1 MKYRFITYLLV
12 ASFTLF
18 FTTKGFA
25 QLTDQSVI
33 PLNPKV
39 VKKTLPNGFTYY
51 LQHNAIPEKQVQFR
65 MIIKAGSILETE
77 EQRGF
82 AHFLEHMVFNGSKH
96 FPNNTLIDY
105 LQSIGVE
112 FGADINAYTGYDETV
127 YMLPLPNSNEQ
138 TLNKAFHFF
147 GDILSGLTLSTEAI
161 DKERGI
167 ILEEW
172 RTTIGLDNRLKDE
185 MYPMLYHNAR
195 YLHRRPIGLMEVVTK
210 EGNDEELRKFH
221 RAWYRPNLT
230 SLVVVGNF
238 DQEDI
243 EQRIEATFG
252 TIKNP
257 ENAPERKHYTLPAH
271 DNTLIKI
278 IKDQEITNTS
288 VKIIR
293 KFPHQDEKT
302 LADLKRSVTN
312 IIYTYMVNQRL
323 TDIAQQKDAPYMYAH
338 SYATSGPGH
347 TDRYMSLATVKAD
360 KIIEGTQGLMRELLR
375 IKKFGFTQAELE
387 RKKEILYNDMER
399 MAHEENKQSSGQIMD
414 AISNHILYGEEN
426 ASISFK
432 KEFVQKTL
440 DQITLDDI
448 QALVDEYIDQ
458 SEENRVIFVTA
469 PADTDTPTEEE
480 LLTALKDVAKE
491 KLAPYDDL
499 AIDEPLMAEK
509 PQAGQ
514 ILKETYSEEMGITT
528 IEFDNGVSVALKPT
542 TFKNDEIRFSSLRE
556 GGYSLASIDNFDN
569 ASMAAILVN
578 GGGLSKFNALE
589 VERILSGKQVYIAPY
604 IHRYTEGVSGFSSKA
619 DFETL
624 LQLSYLTYT
633 APRKDEAKFEQFI
646 ENKKEYNRN
655 TLNSPD
661 SYFADEVNKI
671 MMQNS
676 PRTATLLTPEQLDQI
691 SLDKAFDFYQSRFGS
706 AYGTRFFIVGS
717 FEVDSIKPL
726 LAQYLG
732 SLPSKEIRTTYAD
745 HGIRPPKGE
754 HRYEFPRNTDEKT
767 KVLMR
772 FTGKYPSSQKS
783 RIEMALLSDILTI
796 RLNEKLREEIGGVYS
811 PYAASTILQRPY
823 DSYRMDIYFTCSPA
837 NVDTLI
843 QATFGEIESM
853 KKQVKAANLEKVQK
867 AWLKNREGSLETN
880 GYWRRVLED
889 QWTRGEKA
897 KDFERYEKHIQ
908 GVTTKRL
915 SKLAK
920 KYLDQKNHLQF
931 ILSPEK

>member
-1 MKYRFITYLLV
+1 
-12 ASFTLF
+12 
-18 FTTKGFA
+18 
-25 QLTDQSVI
+25 
-33 PLNPKV
+33 
-39 VKKTLPNGFTYY
+39 
-51 LQHNAIPEKQVQFR
+51 
-65 MIIKAGSILETE
+65 
-77 EQRGF
+77 
-82 AHFLEHMVFNGSKH
+82 
-96 FPNNTLIDY
+96 
-105 LQSIGVE
+105 
-112 FGADINAYTGYDETV
+112 
-127 YMLPLPNSNEQ
+127 
-138 TLNKAFHFF
+138 
-147 GDILSGLTLSTEAI
+147 
-161 DKERGI
+161 
-167 ILEEW
+167 
-172 RTTIGLDNRLKDE
+172 
-185 MYPMLYHNAR
+185 
-195 YLHRRPIGLMEVVTK
+195 
-210 EGNDEELRKFH
+210 
-221 RAWYRPNLT
+221 
-230 SLVVVGNF
+230 
-238 DQEDI
+238 
-243 EQRIEATFG
+243 
-252 TIKNP
+252 
-257 ENAPERKHYTLPAH
+257 
-271 DNTLIKI
+271 
-278 IKDQEITNTS
+278 
-288 VKIIR
+288 
-293 KFPHQDEKT
+293 
-302 LADLKRSVTN
+302 
-312 IIYTYMVNQRL
+312 
-323 TDIAQQKDAPYMYAH
+323 
-338 SYATSGPGH
+338 
-347 TDRYMSLATVKAD
+347 
-360 KIIEGTQGLMRELLR
+360 
-375 IKKFGFTQAELE
+375 
-387 RKKEILYNDMER
+387 
-399 MAHEENKQSSGQIMD
+399 
-414 AISNHILYGEEN
+414 
-426 ASISFK
+426 
-432 KEFVQKTL
+432 
-440 DQITLDDI
+440 
-448 QALVDEYIDQ
+448 
-458 SEENRVIFVTA
+458 
-469 PADTDTPTEEE
+469 
-480 LLTALKDVAKE
+480 
-491 KLAPYDDL
+491 
-499 AIDEPLMAEK
+499 
-509 PQAGQ
+509 
-514 ILKETYSEEMGITT
+514 MGITT

-556 GGYSLASIDNFDN
+556 GGYSLSTIDNFDN

-578 GGGLSKFNALE
+578 GGGLSKFNALQL
-589 VERILSGKQVYIAPY
+589 ERILSGKQVYIAPY
-604 IHRYTEGVSGFSSKA
+604 IHRHTEGVSGFSSKA

-633 APRKDEAKFEQFI
+633 APRKDEDKFEQFI

-754 HRYEFPRNTDEKT
+754 HRYEFPRNTVEKT

-811 PYAASTILQRPY
+811 PYASSTILQRPY

-853 KKQVKAANLEKVQK
+853 KRQVQAANLEKVQK
-867 AWLKNREGSLETN
+867 AWMKNREGSLETN

-889 QWTRGEKA
+889 QWTRGENA